1 MAKINLLPWRDAL
14 REKRKKEFIAYCVG
28 AALVGVLAVALAW
41 FFYSQKLEDQEQANQ
56 LVVSTNQNLD
66 VQLKSL
72 EGLQEQRNAI
82 VERMKLIQGLQ
93 GQRPVAVRLVDE
105 MVRVTPSNMYITKF
119 VRTGDKF
126 TIEGKAESPN
136 TVAEFLRN
144 LEASAWYR
152 NAFMNSFLVAEE
164 KKDKA
169 PSSIV
174 PRIEENYGTFVVTA
188 DLDEIAQPVAPDAS
202 TPEAASTVNNSTAG
216 AAQ

>member
-174 PRIEENYGTFVVTA
+174 PRIEEIYGTFVVTA
-188 DLDEIAQPVAPDAS
+188 DLDEIAQPVAPDAT

>member
-188 DLDEIAQPVAPDAS
+188 DLDEIAQPVAPDAT

>member
-174 PRIEENYGTFVVTA
+174 PRVEEAYGTFVVTA
-188 DLDEIAQPVAPDAS
+188 DLDEMAQPVAPDA
-202 TPEAASTVNNSTAG
+202 TAPEAASTVNNSTAG

>member
-28 AALVGVLAVALAW
+28 ATLVGVLAVALAW

-152 NAFMNSFLVAEE
+152 NAFMNSFLAAEE

-169 PSSIV
+169 VSSLV
-174 PRIEENYGTFVVTA
+174 PRVEENYGSFVVTVDLGEIGTTAEA
-188 DLDEIAQPVAPDAS
+188 DP
-202 TPEAASTVNNSTAG
+202 AASGV
-216 AAQ
+216 AQ

>member
-93 GQRPVAVRLVDE
+93 GKRPVAVRLVDE

-188 DLDEIAQPVAPDAS
+188 DLDEIAQPVTPDA
-202 TPEAASTVNNSTAG
+202 TKPEAASTVNNSTAG